1 MSPHPL
7 GLLMPHP
14 PAIVAG
20 IGKHERQVATATIK
34 ACESAAEQISAFQP
48 DSLILITPHGPV
60 FKDAVALMATPNL
73 AGDFSRFGAPAVG
86 YSAPVDLA
94 LARAVQQEA
103 RSAGLPLISLD
114 AAEASQYRI
123 RPELD
128 HGALVPLWFL
138 SRIIETPIPI
148 MHLTYGMLPGPVLFK
163 IGQAIRRASDH
174 IGRRVAFIASG
185 DLSHRLLASGPYGYD
200 PAGPVLDHQI
210 VQALSGNWQDQAEKL
225 AELFRLPHETLD
237 HAAECGLRSLQV
249 LIGFLDGDAIE
260 GTCLSYEGPF
270 GVGYAVCLFR
280 GLPEGTPS
288 RPSLLPLILKER
300 DLVQSDKPHEVHP
313 FVRLARQS
321 LTHYL
326 RTGDRLK
333 KPENLPDELFGPKK
347 ACFVSLK
354 KDGELRGCIGTLRPA
369 AGSLAQEII
378 SNAVSAGV
386 HDPRFPPVSED
397 ELDELTVSVDV
408 LSASEPATRPMLD
421 PRVYGV
427 IVRHGSRSGVLLPD
441 LEGVDTVE
449 QQLAIALRKAGIRPE
464 EPYVIE
470 RFTVDRYSEA
480 GA

>member
-1 MSPHPL
+1 
-7 GLLMPHP
+7 
-14 PAIVAG
+14 
-20 IGKHERQVATATIK
+20 
-34 ACESAAEQISAFQP
+34 
-48 DSLILITPHGPV
+48 
-60 FKDAVALMATPNL
+60 
-73 AGDFSRFGAPAVG
+73 
-86 YSAPVDLA
+86 
-94 LARAVQQEA
+94 
-103 RSAGLPLISLD
+103 
-114 AAEASQYRI
+114 
-123 RPELD
+123 
-128 HGALVPLWFL
+128 LVPLWFL
-138 SRIIETPIPI
+138 SRVVETPIPLL
-148 MHLTYGMLPGPVLFK
+148 HLTYGMLSGPVLFR
-163 IGQAIRRASDH
+163 IGQAIRRAADH

-270 GVGYAVCLFR
+270 GVGYGVCLFR
-280 GLPEGTPS
+280 EPPEGASS
-288 RPSLLPLILKER
+288 RPSLLPLIMKER
-300 DLVQSDKPHEVHP
+300 DQIHSGKPKEAHP

-326 RTGDRLK
+326 QTGDRMK
-333 KPENLPDELFGPKK
+333 KPENLPDELFRQQK

-369 AGSLAQEII
+369 TGSLAQEII

-397 ELDELTVSVDV
+397 ELDDLTVSVDV
-408 LSASEPATRPMLD
+408 LSASEPATRSMLD
-421 PRVYGV
+421 PHVYGV
-427 IVRHGSRSGVLLPD
+427 IVRYGSRSGVLLPD

-449 QQLAIALRKAGIRPE
+449 QQLAIALRKAGIRPD
-464 EPYVIE
+464 EPFVIE
-470 RFTVDRYSEA
+470 RFTVDRFAES
-480 GA
+480 GS